1 VAETYHLKDF
11 FDARVLARIAR
22 EIRAVLPAFPER
34 AFLRDA
40 ARGLARLELLDRG
53 RHVMRALRTHLPQD
67 PERALDVLVRSL
79 PPPLDATEGHGME
92 PFTYLP
98 HVFYVA
104 EHGQACFE
112 ASMRAQHAL
121 TQRFSAE
128 FSIRGFLEREP
139 ERTLAVLRTWT
150 GDASPHVRRL
160 VSEGTRPR
168 LPWTGR
174 LRAFQRDPAP
184 VLALLERLKDDP
196 HPYVRRSVAN
206 NLNDVGKDHPALL
219 VTTARRWLVGASPE
233 RRKLVEHALRTAV
246 KLGDPRAL
254 RALGYAGGDAVAVT
268 RASVTPKRPRIGDR
282 LAVTIEVENR
292 GRRATRA
299 VVDLGVGF
307 VKADGRV
314 SVKVFKLRAVE
325 LAPHERLRLT
335 KRISLA
341 QQTTRTHHPGRHPVD
356 VRINGRVVPAGAFT
370 LDGARER

>member
-22 EIRAVLPAFPER
+22 EIRAVHRTFPER

-79 PPPLDATEGHGME
+79 APPLDATEGHGME

-104 EHGQACFE
+104 EHGQGCFE
-112 ASMRAQHAL
+112 AAMRAQHAL

-139 ERTLAVLRTWT
+139 QRTLAVLRAWT
-150 GDASPHVRRL
+150 TDPSPHVRRL

-168 LPWTGR
+168 LPWAGR

-196 HPYVRRSVAN
+196 HPYVRRSVGN
-206 NLNDVGKDHPALL
+206 NLNDIGKDHPALL
-219 VTTARRWLVGASPE
+219 VSTARRWLVDASDE
-233 RRKLVEHALRTAV
+233 RRHLVEHALRSAV
-246 KLGDPRAL
+246 KRGDAGAL
-254 RALGYAGGDAVAVT
+254 RALGFSGGDAVAVT
-268 RASVTPKRPRIGDR
+268 RASVTPKRPTIGDR
-282 LAVTIEVENR
+282 IDVAVEVENR
-292 GRRATRA
+292 GSRATRA
-299 VVDLGVGF
+299 VIDLGIGF
-307 VKADGRV
+307 VKADGRI
-314 SVKVFKLRAVE
+314 SIKVFKLRAVE
-325 LAPHERLRLT
+325 LAPHARTLLT

-341 QQTTRTHHPGRHPVD
+341 QHTTRTHHPGLHPLD
-356 VRINGRVVPAGAFT
+356 VRINGRILPAGSFT
-370 LDGARER
+370 LFGARER